1 MILQAWWFC
10 WGWGA
15 RDLRGVCF
23 RAVCAVY
30 AVWTQFYPLKVLL
43 ASVGYARAA
52 IIFIVRTFYARLVLS
67 TADSRLLTHLHT
79 HLHTHPQ
86 THPQTHLHPR
96 SMDTRTGRGR
106 RLAHAHQSSQ
116 IMSVGCFAERRQ
128 GGGRRP
134 GDSRAAEQHAG
145 MIRYKS
151 QASAKRQQSNTPT

>member
-1 MILQAWWFC
+1 MVLL
-10 WGWGA
+10 GGA

-52 IIFIVRTFYARLVLS
+52 IIFIARTFYARLVLS
-67 TADSRLLTHLHT
+67 IADYCLLP

-86 THPQTHLHPR
+86 TYLHPR
-96 SMDTRTGRGR
+96 SMDARAGRGR

-128 GGGRRP
+128 GGGQRP

-151 QASAKRQQSNTPT
+151 

>member
-1 MILQAWWFC
+1 MVLL
-10 WGWGA
+10 GGA

-23 RAVCAVY
+23 RAVYAVY

-79 HLHTHPQ
+79 HPQ
-86 THPQTHLHPR
+86 THPQTYLQPR
-96 SMDTRTGRGR
+96 SMDARAGRGR
-106 RLAHAHQSSQ
+106 RLANAHQSSQ
-116 IMSVGCFAERRQ
+116 IMPVGCFAERRQ

-134 GDSRAAEQHAG
+134 VDSRAAEQHAG

-151 QASAKRQQSNTPT
+151 